1 MANEIERKFLVVG
14 NAWHEATNGRR
25 YRQGYLSTDSECTV
39 RVRVVGT
46 EGFLT
51 IKGRTRGATRAEY
64 EYPIPVE
71 EADALLDNLCL
82 RPLIE
87 KVRYAIPYQGLVWE
101 VDEFLGDNAGL
112 VVAEVELESE
122 TQSIVKPD
130 WVGTEVTDDP
140 RYYNANLVHKPFTR
154 W

>member
-25 YRQGYLSTDSECTV
+25 YRQGSLSTDSECTV